1 MKNYGKFVGG
11 LVLVWFLLA
20 LSASAAHLFRNDAD
34 RIGGAVGLAAMAPVV
49 LFSLWFAASESFRG
63 FVLGLNPRV
72 LTGVQ
77 VWRLVGF
84 TFLLLEARAL
94 LPGIFAFSAGYGDMF
109 IGATA
114 AFVAWKLADPAHRGL
129 FILWQVLGITDLVL
143 AVALGTTAPL
153 IQPAGPTMVPMTVL
167 PLSLIP
173 TFLVP
178 LFLILHLIC
187 IAQARAWKVS
197 ADRGQG
203 SLTPAQRAAI

>member
-1 MKNYGKFVGG
+1 MKNYGKFVAG
-11 LVLVWFLLA
+11 LILVWFLFA
-20 LSASAAHLFRNDAD
+20 LCASASHLFRNDAN
-34 RIGGAVGLAAMAPVV
+34 RIGIAVGIAAVTPVV
-49 LFSLWFAASESFRG
+49 LFSLWFAASEGFRG

-72 LTGVQ
+72 LTGVH

-94 LPGIFAFSAGYGDMF
+94 LPATFALSAGYGDMF

-114 AFVAWKLADPAHRGL
+114 AFVAWKLADPKHRGL
-129 FILWQVLGITDLVL
+129 FVVWQVLGITDLVS
-143 AVALGTTAPL
+143 AVGLGTTAGL
-153 IQPAGPTMVPMTVL
+153 ISPAGPTMVPMTVL

-197 ADRGQG
+197 SERGQR
-203 SLTPAQRAAI
+203 SLTPAQRPAV

>member
-1 MKNYGKFVGG
+1 MKNYEKFVGA
-11 LVLVWFLLA
+11 LVLVWFSFA
-20 LSASAAHLFRNDAD
+20 LGASASHLFMNPANQ
-34 RIGGAVGLAAMAPVV
+34 IGAAVGIAAGAPII
-49 LFSLWFAASESFRG
+49 LFSAWFVASEGFRR

-77 VWRLVGF
+77 VFRLVGF
-84 TFLLLEARAL
+84 VFLLLEARAL

-114 AFVAWKLADPAHRGL
+114 AFVAWKLAVPEHRGL
-129 FILWQVLGITDLVL
+129 FIVWQLLGIMDLVL
-143 AVALGTTAPL
+143 AVSLGTTASL
-153 IQPAGPTMVPMTVL
+153 LAPAGPTMVPMTVL

-187 IAQARAWKVS
+187 IAQARAWRAAS
-197 ADRGQG
+197 ASGQRTLA
-203 SLTPAQRAAI
+203 SVERAAI